1 MAPRPLTASTGRGVT
16 LVVLLTML
24 ILRARL
30 CQRQLGCSGRGR
42 GQSSGKDKLERWGW
56 GWRRGTRVLSSAV
69 SLLK

>member
-42 GQSSGKDKLERWGW
+42 GQSSGRDKLERWGW